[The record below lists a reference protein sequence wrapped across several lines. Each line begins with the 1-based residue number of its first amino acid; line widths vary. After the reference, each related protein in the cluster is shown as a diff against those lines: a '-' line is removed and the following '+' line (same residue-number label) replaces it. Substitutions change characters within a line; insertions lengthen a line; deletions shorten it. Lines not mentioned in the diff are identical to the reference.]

1 MFYRVGGYHGD
12 TMVKCLT
19 THLSVFSVGLFDANV
34 DTDFTYEYIA
44 DHREEHIAATMIVI
58 VMTVHM
64 LIVMLFAINYE
75 MIEGDK
81 EHIAATMIVI
91 VMTVHMLIVM
101 LFAIN
106 YEMIE
111 GDKVNQQ
118 LSGQCSFFSNLRFVK
133 VAVPI
138 PFLDSTLLQFQWA
151 ALRDKNG
158 NSAKGT
164 VFLLQ

>member
-1 MFYRVGGYHGD
+1 MIFTRAFFPLAYNLSAYIQVGGYHGD

-81 EHIAATMIVI
+81 
-91 VMTVHMLIVM
+91 L
-101 LFAIN
+101 
-106 YEMIE
+106 YPD
-111 GDKVNQQ
+111 GK
-118 LSGQCSFFSNLRFVK
+118 R
-133 VAVPI
+133 
-138 PFLDSTLLQFQWA
+138 
-151 ALRDKNG
+151 KNKDMDR
-158 NSAKGT
+158 AEELKGT
-164 VFLLQ
+164 PE